1 MLWKYGVAW
10 GCSWFALLAVA
21 LITTSISTKG
31 NRKVF
36 DWDAGKALRLF
47 VLIGI
52 ATGAIVAVV
61 YQHAEKRAVR
71 NGKGLLE
78 GVTFAQDHYVLDG
91 SPDGS
96 VVYVAGNGCPDTFVQ
111 PTTADTCNEATGKTV
126 SPLSDPSQATGCLR
140 NTKDGTMVLNRHK
153 DPTVKC
159 TKDAP
164 CVCVDRHAECKRGA
178 CHVPWRLPTWGIVA
192 IVAFVVVLLIAFRRQ
207 LVLGARL
214 LGLAVAGKA

>member
-78 GVTFAQDHYVLDG
+78 GHV
-91 SPDGS
+91 
-96 VVYVAGNGCPDTFVQ
+96 CPRPLRVGRIARRFGGVRGWKRMPRHVCAALL
-111 PTTADTCNEATGKTV
+111 PTRATRPPGKQCLRC
-126 SPLSDPSQATGCLR
+126 PIPAKRRGCLR

-178 CHVPWRLPTWGIVA
+178 CHVPWRLPTWGIAA
-192 IVAFVVVLLIAFRRQ
+192 IVALVVVLLIAFRRQ